1 MTAECREAR
10 ELADAYLSE
19 QLLVETTHGIARHL
33 DGCPACRAE
42 FEARRRL
49 KVAAKLAFER
59 SAELQP
65 SPEFVTALRARLAAE
80 AALPAA
86 PAAPGQQKW
95 RYWGAVAASLL
106 LVVGI
111 GVASLSWLSPSSLAA
126 LARLAA
132 GDHQFCALTFRLPEA
147 PISLEQAARDYDAAF
162 GSLQSVMPSSTTLPG
177 GPLEVVDRHSC
188 VWDGVRFAHLVLR
201 YKDTLVSVVVASDSA
216 AVASWIPW
224 PQLDHDRALPSVD
237 GLQMTSF
244 RGARHVA
251 FVVSALPDADV
262 QAVARVMQGPVTR
275 ALSPTT
281 ASSAGNTWPPAGD

>member
-1 MTAECREAR
+1 MTAECRKVR

-19 QLLVETTHGIARHL
+19 QLLVETTHDIARHL

-49 KVAAKLAFER
+49 KSAAKLAFER
-59 SAELQP
+59 SVELQP
-65 SPEFVTALRARLAAE
+65 TPEFATALRARLAAE
-80 AALPAA
+80 AALPGAR
-86 PAAPGQQKW
+86 PALWQRSW
-95 RYWGAVAASLL
+95 RQPWRHWGAMAAGLL
-106 LVVGI
+106 LVVGV

-132 GDHQFCALTFRLPEA
+132 GDHQYCALTFRLAEQ

-162 GSLQSVMPSSTTLPG
+162 GLLQSVTPTSTTLPG

-188 VWDGVRFAHLVLR
+188 VWEGVRFAHLVLR
-201 YKDTLVSVVVASDSA
+201 YKDTLVSVVVAGDGGA
-216 AVASWIPW
+216 TASRIPW
-224 PQLDHDRALPSVD
+224 QRLGDESVMPSVD

-251 FVVSALPDADV
+251 FVVSALSDADV
-262 QAVARVMQGPVTR
+262 QAVARVMQGPVSR
-275 ALSPTT
+275 AL
-281 ASSAGNTWPPAGD
+281 AGA